1 MFAKITRI
9 HELRFFFESVS
20 GSYAT
25 FDKNTFLTRPI
36 VFIFFLYW
44 EELNVLVCLIKVG
57 TTTD

>member
-36 VFIFFLYW
+36 VFIFF
-44 EELNVLVCLIKVG
+44 VLGRIECVG
-57 TTTD
+57 MSYKGRYHH